1 MAPKISFYYLCGME
15 DELAGI
21 SIKFNE
27 QALGALNFALA
38 FIMLGIALDL
48 KRDDFSKLL
57 QQPRAAFI
65 GLASQYLALPTITF
79 LLVWLLQPAPSL
91 ALGMILVAACPG
103 GNVSN
108 FFSYLAKGNVSLS
121 VSLSMVSTLAAVVL
135 TPLQLQF
142 WGSLLPETS
151 AILTSVN
158 LNLLDTLRV
167 VATIMVMPILLGMFV
182 SWKYPKL
189 SAALKKPIKVLSFL
203 ILLGIIAGG
212 LASNW
217 KLFLDYYDRV
227 IFLVFAHN
235 GLALLAG
242 FALGIVSGIGRAAT
256 KTVTIETAIQNSG
269 LGLVLIFNFFEGN
282 GGMAIITAWWGI
294 WHILS
299 GFTVS
304 QLFKRYYPS

>member
-1 MAPKISFYYLCGME
+1 MQ

-21 SIKFNE
+21 SIKFNAE
-27 QALGALNFALA
+27 ALGMLNFALG

-48 KRDDFSKLL
+48 KRSDFVKLL
-57 QQPRAAFI
+57 QNPKASI
-65 GLASQYLALPTITF
+65 TGLLSQYIALPVLTF
-79 LLVWLLQPAPSL
+79 LLVLVFRPAPSL

-108 FFSYLAKGNVSLS
+108 FFTLLAKGNVSLS
-121 VSLSMVSTLAAVVL
+121 VSLSMISTLAAVLL

-142 WGSLLPETS
+142 WGSLLPETR

-158 LNLLDTLRV
+158 LNLLDTLKV
-167 VATIMVMPILLGMFV
+167 VSTIMLIPIALGMWI
-182 SWKYPKL
+182 SWKYPKV
-189 SAALKKPIKVLSFL
+189 SERIRKPIKIGSFV
-203 ILLGIIAGG
+203 ILLGIIVGG

-217 KLFLDYYDRV
+217 KLFIDYYDRV
-227 IFLVFAHN
+227 VFLVFAHN
-235 GLALLAG
+235 GIALLAG
-242 FALGIVSGIGRAAT
+242 FALGVLSGIGRAAT
-256 KTVTIETAIQNSG
+256 KTITIETAIQNSG

-304 QLFKRYYPS
+304 QLFKRYYPE

>member
-1 MAPKISFYYLCGME
+1 MQ

-21 SIKFNE
+21 SIKFNAE
-27 QALGALNFALA
+27 ALGMLNFALG

-48 KRDDFSKLL
+48 KRSDFVKLL
-57 QQPRAAFI
+57 QNPKASI
-65 GLASQYLALPTITF
+65 TGLLSQYIALPVLTF
-79 LLVWLLQPAPSL
+79 LLVLVFRPAPSL

-108 FFSYLAKGNVSLS
+108 FFTLLAKGNVSLS
-121 VSLSMVSTLAAVVL
+121 VSLSMISTLAAVLL

-142 WGSLLPETS
+142 WGSLLPETR

-158 LNLLDTLRV
+158 LNLLDTLKV
-167 VATIMVMPILLGMFV
+167 VSTIMLIPIALGMWI
-182 SWKYPKL
+182 SWKYPKV
-189 SAALKKPIKVLSFL
+189 SERIRKPIKIGSFV
-203 ILLGIIAGG
+203 ILLGIIVGG

-217 KLFLDYYDRV
+217 KLFIDYYDRV
-227 IFLVFAHN
+227 VFLVFAHN
-235 GLALLAG
+235 GIALLAG
-242 FALGIVSGIGRAAT
+242 FALGVLSGVGRAAT
-256 KTVTIETAIQNSG
+256 KTITIETAIQNSG

-304 QLFKRYYPS
+304 QLFKRYYPE